1 MIVIKDGIERDITRS
16 RLSEYLASG
25 WTQPGTRKKTAK
37 SAETAP
43 EAAPEDL
50 GNDITQGD

>member
-1 MIVIKDGIERDITRS
+1 MKVIKDGIERDIVKS
-16 RLSEYLASG
+16 RVPEYLAAG
-25 WTQPGTRKKTAK
+25 WIQPGIKKKATK
-37 SAETAP
+37 PAETAP